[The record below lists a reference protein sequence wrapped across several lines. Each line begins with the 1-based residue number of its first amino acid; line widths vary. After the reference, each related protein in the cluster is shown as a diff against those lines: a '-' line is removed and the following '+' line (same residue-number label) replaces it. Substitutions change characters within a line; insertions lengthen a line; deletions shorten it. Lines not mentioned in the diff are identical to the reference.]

1 MSNKNIDPINLIADL
16 SKMLTIVQDPTS
28 KEEYNVPR
36 KMRQVADFLEQR
48 EKFRDPEIFAP
59 TFFKTVQDLVNS
71 IQTTCIEDIFL
82 KCRVIGGLIREAN
95 KQVKS
100 PAGSEPYG
108 DYKPIPPVVI
118 KNSLK
123 TLVEFKRIGEDNDS
137 AAQLHV
143 YDIERGIYTA
153 DIWYIEKFID
163 VMQPGVTERN
173 AAEIRR
179 WLDQDAP
186 FHKPQNSPYVTVM
199 KNGIFDI
206 RTKTLSAFSPTQ
218 VFTTK
223 VDVAYNPEAKHPIFE
238 SGWSWQRFI
247 NDQFPEA
254 EDKFMAW
261 QLIQY
266 TLMTNMPKNAYVYLY
281 DSIGNTGK
289 SMFANILRNLVG
301 DRNYGTA
308 NLIQFEGQFVTA
320 TIYDKAF
327 IYGDENDARY
337 VQFNE
342 LMKSLSTGET
352 ITVEKKGKDGFKTR
366 STPMIVQSMNAT
378 PTFKNID
385 GGTKRRMRIIEFK
398 HSYNGKTNRAIK
410 DYDIYNREFLEWL
423 AFNALNTDVKE
434 FLDSANSQRIKG
446 EIERESN
453 PVKEYA
459 EVRFSRFTSSKVP
472 TWLAFTDF
480 QVWLRKE
487 NKNTNW
493 TKVRFTKLLKQEL
506 LSKGW
511 TLSQKPVRLN
521 SDELKDDYED
531 FFSEYVSVSNG
542 NLERFL
548 TFQQELPRFAK
559 TTNAF
564 QRDVPL
570 K

>member
-1 MSNKNIDPINLIADL
+1 MSENRIDDA
-16 SKMLTIVQDPTS
+16 KLTSELATMATVVQDPES
-28 KEEYNVPR
+28 KEQPNIHR
-36 KMRQVADFLEQR
+36 KLRQVADYFELR
-48 EKFRDPEIFAP
+48 EKHHEPDVFAP
-59 TFFKTVQDLVNS
+59 TFFKNVQDLVNA
-71 IQTTCIEDIFL
+71 IQPTSLEDLHL
-82 KCRVIGGLIREAN
+82 KCRVIGGMLREAN
-95 KQVKS
+95 KVVKS
-100 PAGSEPYG
+100 PTNGAEYG
-108 DYKPIPPVVI
+108 DYKAIPPVLI
-118 KNSLK
+118 KNTLK
-123 TLVEFKRIGEDNDS
+123 DLVEFKRIGEDNDS

-143 YDIERGIYTA
+143 YDIDRGIYTA

-186 FHKPQNSPYVTVM
+186 FHKPKNSPYITVM

-206 RTKTLSAFSPTQ
+206 RTRTLSGFTPTQ

-223 VDVAYNPEAKHPIFE
+223 VDVNYNPQAQHPHFE
-238 SGWSWQRFI
+238 SGWSWQQFL
-247 NDQFPEA
+247 NDQFPA
-254 EDKFMAW
+254 KEDKMMAW

-308 NLIQFEGQFVTA
+308 NLVQFEGQFVTA

-385 GGTKRRMRIIEFK
+385 GGTKRRMRIIEFQ
-398 HSYNGKTNRAIK
+398 HSYNGKANRAIK
-410 DYDIYNREFLEWL
+410 DYDIYNQEFLEWL
-423 AFNALNTDVKE
+423 AYNALNVDVTE
-434 FLDSANSQRIKG
+434 FVDSPNSQRIKG

-453 PVKEYA
+453 PIKEYA
-459 EVRFSRFTSSKVP
+459 EERFARFKSNKIP
-472 TWLAFTDF
+472 TWMAFVDF

-487 NKNTNW
+487 NKNTTW
-493 TKVRFTKLLKQEL
+493 TKIRFTKLLRQQL
-506 LSKGW
+506 LSQGW
-511 TLSQKPVRLN
+511 RISSGPTRIKPE
-521 SDELKDDYED
+521 DLKDDYTD
-531 FFSEYVSVSNG
+531 FYSEYVSVASG
-542 NLERFL
+542 NMERFL
-548 TFQQELPRFAK
+548 PYEQELNRLKK

-564 QRDVPL
+564 ERVSNT
-570 K
+570 

>member
-1 MSNKNIDPINLIADL
+1 MAKSNPIDNAKLTSELASMALI
-16 SKMLTIVQDPTS
+16 V
-28 KEEYNVPR
+28 
-36 KMRQVADFLEQR
+36 
-48 EKFRDPEIFAP
+48 RDPNATEQPDIHRKLKQLGDYFDLRERRKEADRFPP
-59 TFFKTVQDLVNS
+59 TFFKNVQDLVNA
-71 IQTTCIEDIFL
+71 IHPTCLEDIHL
-82 KCRVIGGLIREAN
+82 KCKVIGGMLREAN
-95 KQVKS
+95 KQLKS
-100 PAGSEPYG
+100 PAGSDEYG
-108 DYKPIPPVVI
+108 DYKPIPPVLI
-118 KNSLK
+118 KNTLRN
-123 TLVEFKRIGEDNDS
+123 LVEFKRIGEDNDS

-179 WLDQDAP
+179 WLDQDAE
-186 FHKPQNSPYVTVM
+186 FHKPKNSPYITVM

-206 RTKTLSAFSPTQ
+206 RTKTLSAFSPVH

-223 VDVAYNPEAKHPIFE
+223 VDVNYNPNAKHPKFE
-238 SGWSWQRFI
+238 SGWSWQQFI
-247 NDQFPEA
+247 NDQFPDA
-254 EDKFMAW
+254 EDKMMAW

-281 DSIGNTGK
+281 DGIGNTGK
-289 SMFANILRNLVG
+289 SMFASILRNLVG

-398 HSYNGKTNRAIK
+398 HSYNGKANRSIK
-410 DYDIYNREFLEWL
+410 DYDIYNQDFLEWL
-423 AFNALNTDVKE
+423 AYNALNLDVKE
-434 FLDSANSQRIKG
+434 FVDSPNSQRIKG

-453 PVKEYA
+453 PIKEYA
-459 EVRFSRFTSSKVP
+459 EVRFSRFTAKRVP
-472 TWLAFTDF
+472 TWLAFADF

-487 NKNTNW
+487 NKNTTW
-493 TKVRFTKLLKQEL
+493 TKIRFTKLLRQEL
-506 LSKGW
+506 VSKGW
-511 TLSQKPVRLN
+511 TVTTKPVRIKPE
-521 SDELKDDYED
+521 DIKADYED
-531 FFSEYVSVSNG
+531 FYSEYISASSG

-548 TFQQELPRFAK
+548 PFSQELTRINK

-564 QRDVPL
+564 ERNA
-570 K
+570 

>member
-1 MSNKNIDPINLIADL
+1 MANKIDNAKLTTELAMIATTL
-16 SKMLTIVQDPTS
+16 SDRNS
-28 KEEYNVPR
+28 KEQPNVHQ
-36 KMRQVADFLEQR
+36 KLRQVADYFEVR
-48 EKFRDPEIFAP
+48 EKHREADKFAP
-59 TFFKTVQDLVNS
+59 EFFKNVQSLVNA
-71 IQTTCIEDIFL
+71 IHPTCVEDVYL
-82 KCRVIGGLIREAN
+82 KCKVIGGMIRELN
-95 KQVKS
+95 KTVKS
-100 PAGSEPYG
+100 PAGAPEFG
-108 DYKPIPPVVI
+108 DYKPIPPVII
-118 KNSLK
+118 KNTLK
-123 TLVEFKRIGEDNDS
+123 ELIEFKRIGEDNDS
-137 AAQLHV
+137 AAQLYA
-143 YDIERGIYTA
+143 YDIDRGIYTA
-153 DIWYIEKFID
+153 DVWYIEKFID
-163 VMQPGVTERN
+163 VLQPGVTERN

-179 WLDQDAP
+179 WLDQDAE
-186 FHKPQNSPYVTVM
+186 FHKPDNSPYITVM
-199 KNGIFDI
+199 KNGVFDI
-206 RTKTLSAFSPTQ
+206 RTKTLSAFTPEL

-223 VDVAYNPEAKHPIFE
+223 VDVNYNPNAEHPKFE

-247 NDQFPEA
+247 NDQFPA
-254 EDKFMAW
+254 NDDKIMAW

-289 SMFANILRNLVG
+289 SMFASILRNLVG

-398 HSYNGKTNRAIK
+398 HSYNGKANRAIK
-410 DYDIYNREFLEWL
+410 DYDIYNESFLEWL
-423 AFNALNTDVKE
+423 AYNALNIEVKE
-434 FLDSANSQRIKG
+434 FVDSDNSQRIKG

-453 PVKEYA
+453 PIKEYA
-459 EVRFSRFTSSKVP
+459 EVRFSRFTSSKIP

-487 NKNTNW
+487 NKNTTW
-493 TKVRFTKLLKQEL
+493 TKIRFTKLLRQEL
-506 LSKGW
+506 SSKGW
-511 TLSQKPVRLN
+511 SMSSGPIRIKPE
-521 SDELKDDYED
+521 ELKHDYED
-531 FFSEYVSVSNG
+531 FYTEYVSVSSG

-548 TFQQELPRFAK
+548 PYTQEQARLKK

-564 QRDVPL
+564 TR